1 MTCMEWQTILFQSAV
16 IVLLLSVHV
25 YLIER
30 KIIYSNEIIET
41 LVDLQRQTEE
51 LKQILKGEIIET
63 SVDLRIK
70 RQTEELKQILKVSLG
85 EIIETSVDLR
95 IKRQTEE
102 LKQIL
107 KGNLYNGNIV
117 AVLVLLLSFH
127 IYHFERKIVNL
138 GEKIETS
145 VDLRIKR
152 QTEELKQI
160 LKERS
165 YESKLK
171 EALHEFKEDLTIA
184 LESIKVANET
194 SYEDKYKGKTSCN
207 HDNQVIKEVAYRKVS
222 RQSTQH
228 AHHISGHAI
237 DGNLNTMSHTLG
249 EDYPFW
255 EVDLGSE
262 FKIKQIEIFVR
273 KDCCGELIR
282 KMDILVGP
290 SHNKLEKCAY
300 YKGPAQT
307 GFHLVFECPQI
318 LRGRYVKIQK
328 EHTNNLA
335 LAEVKHRLIHNL
347 LQLQFTI
354 FEDPEYDNK

>member
-70 RQTEELKQILKVSLG
+70 RQTEELKQILK
-85 EIIETSVDLR
+85 
-95 IKRQTEE
+95 
-102 LKQIL
+102 
-107 KGNLYNGNIV
+107 
-117 AVLVLLLSFH
+117 
-127 IYHFERKIVNL
+127 VNL